1 MALKLN
7 TIEEALEDFK
17 AGKFVI
23 VVDDEDRENEGDF
36 IIAAE
41 KITPEH
47 VNFMLKNGRG
57 VLCSPVTE
65 DRCKELNLDMQVH
78 DNTSLLGTPFTVTV
92 DLLGNGCT
100 TGVSMHDRAMTI
112 RALADPATRPADLGR
127 PGHINPLRARNGGV
141 LVRAGH
147 TEAAVDLARLAGL
160 YPAGALIEIINDDG
174 TMARMPQLEVVA
186 ERFGLKIITIKDLI
200 AYRVA
205 HETLIRKEQEVFLPT
220 EWGNFN
226 LIAYT
231 QIDNGA
237 THMVLRKGEW
247 KDDEPVLVRV
257 HSSCATGDIF
267 GSCKCDCGDQLH
279 HAMQMVE
286 EAGKGLILYMSQEG
300 RGIGLVNKLRAYHLQ
315 EQGLDTV
322 DANLQLG
329 FKADERD
336 YGIGAQILRNLN
348 VKKMRLITNNPVKRA
363 GLEGY
368 GLEITETVPIVIP
381 PNKYNERYLKTKQ
394 ERMGHDLKLK
404 IDRCPADNN

>member
-1 MALKLN
+1 MEFKLN
-7 TIEEALEDFK
+7 TIEEAIEDFK

-36 IIAAE
+36 IMAAE

-47 VNFMLKNGRG
+47 VNFMMKYGRG
-57 VLCSPVTE
+57 VLCTPITE

-100 TGVSMHDRAMTI
+100 TGVSMYDRAMTI
-112 RALADPATRPADLGR
+112 KALADPNTQASDLGR

-141 LVRAGH
+141 LVRGGH

-160 YPAGALIEIINDDG
+160 QPAGALIEIINDDG
-174 TMARMPQLEVVA
+174 TMARMPQLVEVA
-186 ERFGLKIITIKDLI
+186 AKYDMKIVTIKDLI
-200 AYRVA
+200 AYRVS
-205 HETLIRKEQEVFLPT
+205 HETLIRKEEEVFLPT
-220 EWGNFN
+220 EWGDFN

-231 QIDNGA
+231 QLDNGT
-237 THMVLRKGEW
+237 THMVLKKGEW
-247 KDDEPVLVRV
+247 EEDEPILVRV

-279 HAMQMVE
+279 HAMHMIE
-286 EAGKGLILYMSQEG
+286 EEGKGLIVYMSQEG
-300 RGIGLVNKLRAYHLQ
+300 RGIGLVNKLKAYHLQ

-322 DANLQLG
+322 EANLKLG

-336 YGIGAQILRNLN
+336 YGIGAQILRDLG
-348 VKKMRLITNNPVKRA
+348 VSKMRLITNNPVKRT

-368 GLEITETVPIVIP
+368 GLTITETVPIVIE
-381 PNKYNERYLKTKQ
+381 PNTHNARYLKTKQ
-394 ERMGHDLKLK
+394 DRMGHKLGLK
-404 IDRCPADNN
+404 

>member
-1 MALKLN
+1 MEFKLN
-7 TIEEALEDFK
+7 TIEEAIEDFK

-36 IIAAE
+36 IMAAE
-41 KITPEH
+41 KITPDH

-57 VLCSPVTE
+57 VLCAPITE
-65 DRCKELNLDMQVH
+65 KRCKELNLDMQVH

-92 DLLGNGCT
+92 DQLGKGCT
-100 TGVSMHDRAMTI
+100 TGVSMYDRAMTI
-112 RALADPATRPADLGR
+112 AALADPETKASDLGR
-127 PGHINPLRARNGGV
+127 PGHINPLRARDGGV

-160 YPAGALIEIINDDG
+160 RPCGALIEIINDDG
-174 TMARMPQLEVVA
+174 TMARMPQLQKVA
-186 ERFGLKIITIKDLI
+186 EKFGIKMITIKDLI

-205 HETLIRKEQEVFLPT
+205 HETLIRKEEEVFLPT
-220 EWGNFN
+220 EHGDFQ

-231 QIDNGA
+231 QLDNGA
-237 THMVLRKGEW
+237 THMVLKKGEW
-247 KDDEPVLVRV
+247 TDDEAVLVRV

-279 HAMQMVE
+279 RAMEMVQAE
-286 EAGKGLILYMSQEG
+286 GKGLVVYMSQEG

-315 EQGLDTV
+315 EQGYDTV
-322 DANLQLG
+322 DANLKLG

-336 YGIGAQILRNLN
+336 YGIGAQIIRSLG
-348 VKKMRLITNNPVKRA
+348 VHKIRLMTNNPVKRS

-368 GLEITETVPIVIP
+368 GLEIVETIP
-381 PNKYNERYLKTKQ
+381 VVVEPNKYNEKYLKTKQ
-394 ERMGHDLKLK
+394 DRMGHKLGM
-404 IDRCPADNN
+404 

>member
-1 MALKLN
+1 MEFKLN
-7 TIEEALEDFK
+7 TIEEAIEDFRE
-17 AGKFVI
+17 GKFVI

-36 IIAAE
+36 IMAAE

-57 VLCSPVTE
+57 VLCAPITE
-65 DRCKELNLDMQVH
+65 QRCHELQLDMQVH

-92 DLLGNGCT
+92 DNLLDGCT
-100 TGVSMHDRAMTI
+100 TGVSMHDRASTI
-112 RALADPATRPADLGR
+112 RALADPNTKADQLGR

-174 TMARMPQLEVVA
+174 TMARMPQLQEVA
-186 ERFGLKIITIKDLI
+186 KKHGLKIVTIKDII

-205 HETLIRKEQEVFLPT
+205 HETLIRKEEEVFLPT
-220 EWGNFN
+220 RWGNFN

-231 QIDNGA
+231 QLDNGT

-247 KDDEPVLVRV
+247 QEDEPVLVRV

-279 HAMQMVE
+279 HAMEMIE
-286 EAGKGLILYMSQEG
+286 REGKGLIVYMSQEG
-300 RGIGLVNKLRAYHLQ
+300 RGIGLVNKLKAYHLQ
-315 EQGLDTV
+315 EQGFDTV
-322 DANLQLG
+322 DANIKLG
-329 FKADERD
+329 FKPDERD
-336 YGIGAQILRNLN
+336 YGIGAQILRAQK
-348 VKKMRLITNNPVKRA
+348 VSKMRLITNNPVKRT

-368 GLEITETVPIVIP
+368 GLEVTEIVPIVIE
-381 PNKYNERYLKTKQ
+381 PNQYNERYLKTKQ
-394 ERMGHDLKLK
+394 DRMGHELHLK
-404 IDRCPADNN
+404 

>member
-1 MALKLN
+1 MDLKVN
-7 TIEEALEDFK
+7 TIEEAIADFK
-17 AGKFVI
+17 EGKFVI

-41 KITPEH
+41 KITDEK

-57 VLCSPVTE
+57 VLCAPVTE
-65 DRCKELNLDMQVH
+65 ERCKELNLDMQVH

-92 DLLGNGCT
+92 DLLGHGCT
-100 TGVSMHDRAMTI
+100 TGVSMHDRAATI
-112 RALADPATRPADLGR
+112 RALADDATTAADLGR

-147 TEAAVDLARLAGL
+147 TEAAVDLARLSGL
-160 YPAGALIEIINDDG
+160 KPCGALIEIINDDG
-174 TMARMPQLEVVA
+174 TMARLPQLVEVA
-186 ERFGLKIITIKDLI
+186 KRFDLKIVTIKDLI
-200 AYRVA
+200 AYRIA
-205 HETLIRKEQEVFLPT
+205 HETLIRKEEEVFLPT
-220 EWGNFN
+220 QWGNFN

-231 QIDNGA
+231 QLDNGA

-247 KDDEPVLVRV
+247 ADDEPVLVRV

-286 EAGKGLILYMSQEG
+286 KEGKGLIVYMSQEG
-300 RGIGLVNKLRAYHLQ
+300 RGIGLVTKLKAYHLQ

-322 DANLQLG
+322 DANLKLG

-336 YGIGAQILRNLN
+336 YGIGAQILRDLG
-348 VKKMRLITNNPVKRA
+348 VMKMRLITNNPVKRS

-368 GLEITETVPIVIP
+368 GLEIVDTVPIIIE
-381 PNKYNERYLKTKQ
+381 PNPYNHRYLQTKQ
-394 ERMGHDLKLK
+394 ERMGHELNLS
-404 IDRCPADNN
+404 

>member
-1 MALKLN
+1 MEFKVN
-7 TIEEALEDFK
+7 TIEEAIEDFRQ
-17 AGKFVI
+17 GKFVI

-36 IIAAE
+36 IMAAE

-57 VLCSPVTE
+57 VLCAPITE
-65 DRCKELNLDMQVH
+65 QRCHELQLDMQVH

-92 DLLGNGCT
+92 DNLLDGCT
-100 TGVSMHDRAMTI
+100 TGVSMHDRASTI
-112 RALADPATRPADLGR
+112 RALADPNTKADQLGR

-174 TMARMPQLEVVA
+174 TMARMPQLQEVA
-186 ERFGLKIITIKDLI
+186 KKYGFKIVTIKDLI

-205 HETLIRKEQEVFLPT
+205 HETLIRKEEEVFLPT
-220 EWGNFN
+220 RWGNFN

-231 QIDNGA
+231 QLDNGT

-247 KDDEPVLVRV
+247 QEDEPVLVRV

-279 HAMQMVE
+279 HAMEMIE
-286 EAGKGLILYMSQEG
+286 REGKGLIVYMSQEG
-300 RGIGLVNKLRAYHLQ
+300 RGIGLVNKLKAYHLQ
-315 EQGLDTV
+315 EQGFDTV
-322 DANLQLG
+322 DANIKLG
-329 FKADERD
+329 FKPDERD
-336 YGIGAQILRNLN
+336 YGIGAQILRAQK
-348 VKKMRLITNNPVKRA
+348 VSKMRLITNNPVKRT

-368 GLEITETVPIVIP
+368 GLEVTEIVPIVIE
-381 PNKYNERYLKTKQ
+381 PNQYNERYLKTKQ
-394 ERMGHDLKLK
+394 DRMGHELHLK
-404 IDRCPADNN
+404 